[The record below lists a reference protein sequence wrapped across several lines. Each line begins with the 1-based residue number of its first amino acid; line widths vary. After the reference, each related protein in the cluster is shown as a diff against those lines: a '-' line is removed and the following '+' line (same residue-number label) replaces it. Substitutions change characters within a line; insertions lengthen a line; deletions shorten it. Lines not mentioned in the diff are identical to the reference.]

1 MHIFPAATYDKLLH
15 AEIAS
20 ATKRVYISAMVIMAG
35 QRTDQLFR
43 ELRQVLRR
51 GIKVVV
57 VYDIFGF
64 RTIGRMDTISHQEFT
79 REVAR
84 TKALFEELRQLGA
97 TVIETKSV
105 AKNPFKG
112 VNHIKLVVIDDTVHS
127 FGGINIVDIAFQL
140 TDYMIIT
147 EDAALAEYCI
157 SIFQKLSLAAF
168 KNEEW
173 SHGSYKILV
182 DGGEPK
188 KSLIYDRACE
198 LTQKA
203 AAVYYVSAFQPT
215 GRLAKLLQAGNTTCY
230 FNRPEQLAFA
240 SRLAYIVDRFRR
252 QGEVANAYQRT
263 NYLHA
268 KCMLFEFVN
277 GERIVLSGSHNFDW
291 RGVLYGTKEIAL
303 ETTDPAMYQEMYD
316 FIQHEIA

>member
-1 MHIFPAATYDKLLH
+1 MHIFLAATYDKLLH

-20 ATKRVYISAMVIMAG
+20 ATKRIYVSAMVIMAG
-35 QRTDQLFR
+35 QRTDQIFSG
-43 ELRQVLRR
+43 LRQALHR
-51 GIKVVV
+51 GIKVVI

-64 RTIGRMDTISHQEFT
+64 RSISRMDTISQQEFA

-84 TKALFEELRQLGA
+84 TKALFEELKQLGA
-97 TVIETKSV
+97 TIIETKSI

-127 FGGINIVDIAFQL
+127 FGGINIVDIAFRL

-147 EDAALAEYCI
+147 EDSALAEYCV
-157 SIFQKLSLAAF
+157 SLFQKLSLSTF

-173 SHGSYKILV
+173 SHDSYKVLI
-182 DGGEPK
+182 DGGESR

-198 LTQKA
+198 LTEQA

-240 SRLAYIVDRFRR
+240 SKLAYIIDRFRR

-268 KCMLFEFVN
+268 KCMLFEFASGKRV
-277 GERIVLSGSHNFDW
+277 VLSGSHNFDW

-303 ETTDPAMYQEMYD
+303 ETTDPTMCQEVYD
-316 FIQHEIA
+316 FIQHEVA